1 MLALAK
7 SHMQQSQKMPY
18 DKLGDM
24 QLVESHTKSKHGN
37 NSKIGCINWIE
48 TSVILIHAMPSI

>member
-1 MLALAK
+1 
-7 SHMQQSQKMPY
+7 MPY

-37 NSKIGCINWIE
+37 NSRIGCISWIE
-48 TSVILIHAMPSI
+48 TSVILILAMPFI